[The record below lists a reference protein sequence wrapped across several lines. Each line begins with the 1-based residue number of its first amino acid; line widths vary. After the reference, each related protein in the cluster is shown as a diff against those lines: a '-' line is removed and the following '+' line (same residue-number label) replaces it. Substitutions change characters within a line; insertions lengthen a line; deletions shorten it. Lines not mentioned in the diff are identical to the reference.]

1 MVAHLQGL
9 GKVRRALD
17 HLCEA
22 LASHPKLACQFC
34 AANHLHVCRFSWLW
48 FGICLGGFCQ
58 LLLCQ
63 ALHCLS
69 SVLRQSVATYLHSQ
83 PVTVDGV
90 HLLHFDGFGKA
101 PKQVTQVANQVRAI
115 GCPCYGSSQQAG
127 RVPRFSV
134 RGPICM
140 SIQYKKYDNPCLCL
154 FILLVVFTVHVE
166 VASLNT
172 SGFHTLGFTL
182 VTLLV

>member
-1 MVAHLQGL
+1 MSSFLVVVWDLF
-9 GKVRRALD
+9 RRL
-17 HLCEA
+17 LPA
-22 LASHPKLACQFC
+22 LAVPG
-34 AANHLHVCRFSWLW
+34 AA
-48 FGICLGGFCQ
+48 
-58 LLLCQ
+58 
-63 ALHCLS
+63 HCLS

-134 RGPICM
+134 RGPSCM
-140 SIQYKKYDNPCLCL
+140 PIQYKKYDNPCLCL
-154 FILLVVFTVHVE
+154 FILLVVSTVHVE

-172 SGFHTLGFTL
+172 SGFHTLAFTL